1 VRIEEVGPER
11 DFKLVSTNPA
21 TIGKRACMPIYD
33 QKQTGRDQHD
43 QSKDSDKAS
52 GRKEDSEPYHSKN
65 SKGG

>member
-1 VRIEEVGPER
+1 
-11 DFKLVSTNPA
+11 
-21 TIGKRACMPIYD
+21 MPIYD

-65 SKGG
+65 SKGGQIDEQLTLLVPLHLSSLTF